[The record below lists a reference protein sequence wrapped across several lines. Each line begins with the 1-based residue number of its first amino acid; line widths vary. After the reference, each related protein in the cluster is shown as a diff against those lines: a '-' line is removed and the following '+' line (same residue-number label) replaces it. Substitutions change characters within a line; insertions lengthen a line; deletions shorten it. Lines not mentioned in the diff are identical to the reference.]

1 MDSAELKEFLDF
13 KTLQFQTPEFI
24 ADDPISIPHQFEN
37 KEDIEISGILTAT
50 ISWGNRKAILKSANV
65 MMDLLDH
72 APSDFIHNASTIEIQ
87 QLDKF
92 IYRTFQQDDLC
103 GMIRGLRSVYVN
115 GGLEKIFSKSENIK
129 AGISNFRRAMLPYLS
144 ERTYKHLADVNR
156 GSAAKRINMFLRWMV
171 RPSKFG
177 VDFEIWK
184 SLSPRDL
191 LLPLD
196 VHSGNVAR
204 SLGLLKRKQNDWKS
218 VEEVT
223 AALRTFDPE
232 DPIKYD
238 FALFGLGVFENWK

>member
-1 MDSAELKEFLDF
+1 MNHAELKEFLDF

-65 MMDLLDH
+65 IMDLLDH
-72 APSDFIHNASTIEIQ
+72 APSDFVHNASTTEIQ
-87 QLDKF
+87 QLEKF
-92 IYRTFQQDDLC
+92 IYRTFQHDDLC
-103 GMIRGLRSVYVN
+103 GMIRGLRSVYAN
-115 GGLEKIFSKSENIK
+115 GGLEKIFNESRNIK
-129 AGISNFRRAMLPYLS
+129 AGISNFRRTMLPHLS
-144 ERTYKHLADVNR
+144 ERTYKHIADVDR

-171 RPSKFG
+171 RPAKFG
-177 VDFEIWK
+177 VDFGIWK
-184 SLSPRDL
+184 SLSPKDL

-204 SLGLLKRKQNDWKS
+204 SLGLLNRKQNDWKS

-223 AALRTFDPE
+223 ATLRTFDSQ

-238 FALFGLGVFENWK
+238 FALFGLGIFENWK